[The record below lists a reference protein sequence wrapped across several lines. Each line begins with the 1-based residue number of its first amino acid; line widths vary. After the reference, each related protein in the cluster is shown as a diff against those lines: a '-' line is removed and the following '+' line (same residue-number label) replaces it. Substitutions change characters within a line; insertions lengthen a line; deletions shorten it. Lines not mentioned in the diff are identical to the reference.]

1 MHIFSQSFTLVRSPI
16 VSPGKPIK
24 ISNHSMSYT
33 ACSSLTK
40 AASEPVLA
48 GSLLY
53 LLTRG
58 PPHIRAR
65 LLAPFQSTLPVF
77 TNTPKG
83 VARLVTLITILK
95 ILTTAGVLRRVNQAL
110 NRLAWNNWSLSR
122 NGADWQ
128 FGPSKEELVLIT
140 GGSSGF
146 GYEMVKS
153 FSKHARVVAIDI
165 SPFPAELHALHGV
178 SYYQCDITNT
188 AALEALCEQIK
199 IEHGV
204 VSVLINNAGIGVGK
218 TILETSNIES
228 QRLMQVNLMSH
239 FALIRALV
247 PDMLKQKKGHVVSI
261 ASMASF
267 VSAPGLIDYC
277 ISKIGA
283 LYLTE
288 GLRAECLAHYPNGRS
303 ICTSSIHPSWHQT
316 GILKNAGKDL
326 IDKHGIV
333 PDPPTRVSD
342 VVVEQVLAGRSGRIC
357 VPKDQERYMGIRS
370 WPRWAQDLAFGLVF
384 GKKAETFADL
394 KEQHE
399 ATGGKV

>member
-1 MHIFSQSFTLVRSPI
+1 MSLGKSIKSSNRSMAYRAY
-16 VSPGKPIK
+16 SG
-24 ISNHSMSYT
+24 
-33 ACSSLTK
+33 LTE
-40 AASEPVLA
+40 AASEPLLT

-58 PPHIRAR
+58 PPHIRAK
-65 LLAPFQSTLPVF
+65 LLAPFQSILPVF

-83 VARLVTLITILK
+83 VARLATLITILK
-95 ILTTAGVLRRVNQAL
+95 VLTTAGVLRRINAGL

-128 FGPSKEELVLIT
+128 FGPSKKELVLIT

-153 FSKHARVVAIDI
+153 FSKHARVVAIDV
-165 SPFPAELHALHGV
+165 SPFPAELDALHSV
-178 SYYQCDITNT
+178 SYYQCDITDT
-188 AALEALCEQIK
+188 EALEALCEQIK
-199 IEHGV
+199 SEHGTI
-204 VSVLINNAGIGVGK
+204 SVLINNAGIGVGK
-218 TILETSNIES
+218 TLLETSNAES
-228 QRLMQVNLMSH
+228 QRLIQVNLMSH
-239 FALIRALV
+239 FVLIRAFV
-247 PDMLKQKKGHVVSI
+247 PDMLKQRKGHVVSI

-267 VSAPGLIDYC
+267 VAAPGLIDYC

-303 ICTSSIHPSWHQT
+303 ICTTSIHPSWHQT

-326 IDKHGIV
+326 LDKHGIV
-333 PDPPTRVSD
+333 PDPPSRVSD

-357 VPKDQERYMGIRS
+357 VPKDQERHMGVRN
-370 WPRWAQDLAFGLVF
+370 WPRWAQDMVFGLVF
-384 GKKAETFADL
+384 SKKSETFADL
-394 KEQHE
+394 AEEYK
-399 ATGGKV
+399 ARGGEM

>member
-1 MHIFSQSFTLVRSPI
+1 MAYRAYS
-16 VSPGKPIK
+16 G
-24 ISNHSMSYT
+24 
-33 ACSSLTK
+33 LTE
-40 AASEPVLA
+40 AASEPLLT

-58 PPHIRAR
+58 PPHIRAK

-83 VARLVTLITILK
+83 VARLATLITILK
-95 ILTTAGVLRRVNQAL
+95 VLTTAGVLRRINAGL

-128 FGPSKEELVLIT
+128 FGPSKKELVLIT

-153 FSKHARVVAIDI
+153 FSKHARVVAIDV
-165 SPFPAELHALHGV
+165 SPFPAELDALHSV
-178 SYYQCDITNT
+178 SYYQCDITDT
-188 AALEALCEQIK
+188 EALEALCEQIK
-199 IEHGV
+199 SEHGTI
-204 VSVLINNAGIGVGK
+204 SVLINNAGIGVGK
-218 TILETSNIES
+218 TLLETSNAES
-228 QRLMQVNLMSH
+228 QRLIQVNLMSH
-239 FALIRALV
+239 FVLIRAFV
-247 PDMLKQKKGHVVSI
+247 PDMLKQRKGHVVSI

-267 VSAPGLIDYC
+267 VAAPGLIDYC

-303 ICTSSIHPSWHQT
+303 ICTTSIHPSWHQT

-326 IDKHGIV
+326 LDKHGIV
-333 PDPPTRVSD
+333 PDPPSRVSD

-357 VPKDQERYMGIRS
+357 VPKDQERHMGVRN
-370 WPRWAQDLAFGLVF
+370 WPRWAQDMVFGLVF
-384 GKKAETFADL
+384 SKKSETFADL
-394 KEQHE
+394 AEEYK
-399 ATGGKV
+399 ARGGEM